1 MRPPHL
7 AIRARLAIVSAL
19 LAAGV
24 LAAGLLTVY
33 LIEAHQVHQALV
45 ADARAA
51 AHDLALAGERPVGA
65 TGKQPRSGSAAPAK
79 RPGATIA
86 GPAAARRT

>member
-1 MRPPHL
+1 MRRPHL

-51 AHDLALAGERPVGA
+51 AHDLALAGERPVAA
-65 TGKQPRSGSAAPAK
+65 TGGPEAHRERDAGETPQAP
-79 RPGATIA
+79 P
-86 GPAAARRT
+86 P